1 MTVGE
6 AVRELQVTAIIFAAG
21 PIASRRCLRGSEPG
35 WRRVRTREEI
45 AAHHEA
51 AHAAVALA
59 LGTVAWLATIVPV
72 PGVNSGYVLLAQPAD
87 ASDPWGGRKYT
98 SDAAVVRET
107 VRALSLT
114 GRRPL
119 EILRAI
125 RREAAKLVEE
135 HWPLIGDLAGELLK
149 RKTLHRADV
158 AAIIPPH
165 VNRSCEIP
173 DRQ

>member
-1 MTVGE
+1 M
-6 AVRELQVTAIIFAAG
+6 
-21 PIASRRCLRGSEPG
+21 
-35 WRRVRTREEI
+35 RTREEVTAFHESGHAVI
-45 AAHHEA
+45 AAA
-51 AHAAVALA
+51 QGQMPWKV
-59 LGTVAWLATIVPV
+59 TIVPIT
-72 PGVNSGYVLLAQPAD
+72 GVCYGHVSLERPANE
-87 ASDPWGGRKYT
+87 SDPWGGRGCT
-98 SDAAVVRET
+98 RDAAAVRKNA
-107 VRALSLT
+107 RALALS
-114 GRRPL
+114 GQRRPL